1 MQTGVGLTG
10 KFWAYEHWQG
20 VEPDA
25 VAFGKKMQV
34 CGFLGGRR
42 FDQVERN
49 VFVESSRINSTWG
62 GNLVD
67 MVRGQRYLEIIEEE
81 NLVENAR
88 LRGET
93 LLEGLRG
100 LEARHSVVTQARGRG
115 LMAAFDLPD
124 TDSRNKVLAKGRELG
139 VLSLPCGP
147 RSIRFRPALNV
158 TDAEILR
165 GIEIL
170 DRAIAGVL

>member
-1 MQTGVGLTG
+1 VD
-10 KFWAYEHWQG
+10 H
-20 VEPDA
+20 
-25 VAFGKKMQV
+25 
-34 CGFLGGRR
+34 
-42 FDQVERN
+42 N

-67 MVRGQRYLEIIEEE
+67 MVRGHRYLEIIEEE

-93 LLEGLRG
+93 LLKGLRD
-100 LEARHSVVTQARGRG
+100 LETRHAGVTQARGRG

-124 TDSRNKVLAKGRELG
+124 GEVRGNVLTKARDNGL
-139 VLSLPCGP
+139 LALACGTVRT
-147 RSIRFRPALNV
+147 RSVRFRPALTV
-158 TDAEILR
+158 TDAEITR

-170 DRAIAGVL
+170 DRAIRETL